1 MRTAFPLFTALL
13 LAACGGADQNGSRPE
28 GQATQDAAGSASFE
42 SAASERA
49 PAPPGI
55 TPTAAPGVA
64 FNYRYAFRLPGAR
77 IAAMQEQHAAACE
90 KLGVSRCRITGLHY
104 AQDGPDRIEAQLAF
118 KLDPALARAFGREG
132 IEAVTRAEGEL
143 LRADISGTDVGAQ
156 IDEGARAR
164 GEIEDDLARIERQLA
179 RPGLSGRE
187 RAALQQQAQA
197 LRDAAR
203 GNEAQQTQ
211 RRAQLAT
218 TPMVFDY
225 EAGDT
230 GGPIAKAARNAAD
243 MFESSLA
250 ALIVIALTLL
260 PWAVL
265 ALLIWLAVR
274 WLRPRLPGRAPRG
287 ERISEAPPPEA

>member
-1 MRTAFPLFTALL
+1 MALL
-13 LAACGGADQNGSRPE
+13 LAACSGAEQSGSGSESPT
-28 GQATQDAAGSASFE
+28 TQDASE
-42 SAASERA
+42 STDAAQDERA

-77 IAAMQEQHAAACE
+77 ISAVQEQHAAACE

-104 AQDGPDRIEAQLAF
+104 SQDGPDRIEAQLAF

-143 LRADISGTDVGAQ
+143 LSADIQGTDVGAQ
-156 IDEGARAR
+156 IDEGARSGGQIA
-164 GEIEDDLARIERQLA
+164 DDLARIEQQLA

-187 RAALQQQAQA
+187 RAELQQQAQA
-197 LRDAAR
+197 LRDTAR
-203 GNEAQQTQ
+203 ANEAQQTD

-225 EAGDT
+225 QAGDT
-230 GGPIAKAARNAAD
+230 GGRIAQAARNAART
-243 MFESSLA
+243 FEASLA

-260 PWAVL
+260 PWIVL
-265 ALLIWLAVR
+265 ALLLWLAWR
-274 WLRPRLPGRAPRG
+274 WVNSRFLGGAPLRPRLR
-287 ERISEAPPPEA
+287 ESPPPEA